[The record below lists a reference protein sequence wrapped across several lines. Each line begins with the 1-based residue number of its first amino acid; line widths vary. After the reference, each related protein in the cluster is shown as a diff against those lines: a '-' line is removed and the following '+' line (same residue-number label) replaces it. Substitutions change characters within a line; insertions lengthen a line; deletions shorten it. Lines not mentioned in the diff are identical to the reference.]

1 MKRTLIASF
10 IVVACVLVSV
20 ISLIYIESTCADM
33 IETTDK
39 AIASIMTQDLHQ
51 LRESLSES
59 IKMLEKSRPALN
71 LILGQD
77 DTVELRGNLNKAIFY
92 CNCKDY
98 STAILHLQEYKTS
111 LNRIISTNEP
121 TPSTIF

>member
-1 MKRTLIASF
+1 MKRILIASF

-59 IKMLEKSRPALN
+59 IKMLEKSRGFA
-71 LILGQD
+71 
-77 DTVELRGNLNKAIFY
+77 RYAY
-92 CNCKDY
+92 CTQRWLCWYGCKYDWHTQKGY
-98 STAILHLQEYKTS
+98 SV
-111 LNRIISTNEP
+111 
-121 TPSTIF
+121 